1 MIPHPENSP
10 YNSMLVLFI
19 CCILVLFI
27 FVTDQILRNEW
38 FHSEDEVQS

>member
-1 MIPHPENSP
+1 
-10 YNSMLVLFI
+10 MLVLFI